1 MAEEIVSN
9 KHEIKRLKLHID
21 GLDENIQGGIPRG
34 HITLLS
40 GQAGTMKSS
49 LAFNILYHEAVAGS
63 NGLYVSLEQ
72 SANSLVN
79 HIVNM
84 DYDLSKVHLVVI
96 KDLSELSA
104 RIEEIKNEQRGSII
118 MVDLGAIRKEIR
130 DVHTDN
136 NKSWLNVIK
145 NITMKIN
152 VEVGCS
158 IFVLDSLSALYVL
171 TRYENPRVELFYIFE
186 YLRDLGMTSF
196 LISEMPLD
204 GKKYSEYEVEDF
216 LADGIITL
224 RLTPFRRQV
233 VREIAVVK
241 MRATDCNNDIFSL
254 EYKAGRFQALYGGQ
268 NPLL

>member
-1 MAEEIVSN
+1 MAEEIVSDKN
-9 KHEIKRLKLHID
+9 EIKRLKLHVD
-21 GLDENIQGGIPRG
+21 GLDENLQGGIPRG

-49 LAFNILYHEAVAGS
+49 LAFNTLYHEALAGD
-63 NGLYVSLEQ
+63 NGLYISLEQ

-79 HIVNM
+79 HFVNM
-84 DYDLSKVHLVVI
+84 DYDLSRIHLVVI
-96 KDLSELSA
+96 NELSELTG
-104 RIEEIKNEQRGSII
+104 RIEEIRNEQRGSVVI
-118 MVDLGAIRKEIR
+118 VDIGAIRKEIR
-130 DVHTDN
+130 DVRADN
-136 NKSWLNVIK
+136 NRSWLNVIK
-145 NITMKIN
+145 NITMKIK

-158 IFVLDSLSALYVL
+158 VFVLDSLSALYVL
-171 TRYENPRVELFYIFE
+171 TRYDNPRVELFYIFE
-186 YLRDLGMTSF
+186 YLRDLGITSF

-241 MRATDCNNDIFSL
+241 MRATACNNDIFSL
-254 EYKAGRFQALYGGQ
+254 EFKNGRFQALYGGQ